1 MTAVNQAFE
10 NGQAAHH
17 CKSQKVWFITG
28 NNPVQFVFF
37 LSLVGTNASS
47 TRIILCLEFTSM
59 GAT

>member
-1 MTAVNQAFE
+1 MGKQHTTA
-10 NGQAAHH
+10 
-17 CKSQKVWFITG
+17 SPKVWFITG

-37 LSLVGTNASS
+37 LSLAATKASS